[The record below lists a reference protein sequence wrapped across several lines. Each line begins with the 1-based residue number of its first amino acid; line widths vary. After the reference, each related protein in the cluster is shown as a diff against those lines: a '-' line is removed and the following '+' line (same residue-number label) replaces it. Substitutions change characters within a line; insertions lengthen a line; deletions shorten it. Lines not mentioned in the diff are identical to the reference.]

1 MDNLDF
7 EDFKDLDEVMAS
19 KEFKQLYDNVSYQP
33 TGKSWAGNNL
43 DYSGMTIEDFGR

>member
-1 MDNLDF
+1 MTN
-7 EDFKDLDEVMAS
+7 DLDIYLNSE
-19 KEFKQLYDNVSYQP
+19 EFIKDYNKADYQP

>member
-1 MDNLDF
+1 MSN
-7 EDFKDLDEVMAS
+7 DLDIYLNSE
-19 KEFKQLYDNVSYQP
+19 EFKADYNKAVYQP